1 MDIGRTDR
9 RKLYTGL
16 WLVVA
21 LIISWLNLGSLRDQ
35 FRADRNLEHLTG
47 EEQQATLAAIERL
60 GLSTSIVAGYWV
72 ATSAVLF
79 VIYIALGWLLVRR
92 GQPAG
97 FATWLAVVML
107 CTTAMIYPPE
117 IPDFVPDQPAQSVM
131 RLTTMIGVSGFFIL
145 PLVFPTGQFVP
156 RWTIL
161 LGAYALVE
169 MALFVWTGK
178 GTPTGPVWM
187 EVMVSILFFGTI
199 FGSALY
205 RYRRRSNPD
214 QRLQSRWVLLGFMI
228 GIPAFLLGDAMMRNI
243 DDSTQGAFF
252 LVGFSI
258 FIQIGFSAPFIAVAL
273 AVLYHR
279 LFDIDV
285 VLGRTLVWVAMS
297 ALVVGTYIAVV
308 LGLGGLFDT
317 RDNLILSIV
326 ATGLV
331 AVLFQPVRERVQRQ
345 VNRFVFGDR
354 DDPYAV
360 ISRLGHQLAGSTG
373 LVDLLPQLVHL
384 TAEALRLPYV
394 ALYLERTGR
403 LELAAAVGSPT
414 DTAQRFPLA
423 WRGQAVGV
431 LDVAPRGRGEPF
443 NAADRRLLAD
453 LASQIGLAVHAV
465 TLAQD
470 LQASR
475 ERIVTS
481 REEERRRLR
490 RDLHDGLGAQLA
502 ALTMQAGI
510 VRSLIRRD
518 PVQAETELDLLRDEL
533 RVGLADIRNLVQGL
547 RPPALDEL
555 GLAGALRARLE
566 RVARGSADHP
576 LAVTIDIPD
585 PLPPLSAAA
594 EVAVYRIVEEATTNV
609 MRHASASRLW
619 VVIREVEGVLT
630 VTVRDDGVGMAEDV
644 VGGVGTQSMRE
655 RTGELGGTVEIGPG
669 DDGRG
674 TMVCA
679 RLPLETS
686 P

>member
-1 MDIGRTDR
+1 MKFGVADR
-9 RKLYTGL
+9 RRIHTGL
-16 WLVVA
+16 WLAVAVV
-21 LIISWLNLGSLRDQ
+21 LCWLNLGTLQDQ
-35 FRADRNLEHLTG
+35 FAADRNLEHLSSA
-47 EEQQATLAAIERL
+47 EQQATLAALDRL
-60 GLSTSIVAGYWV
+60 GISTTVAAGYWLV
-72 ATSAVLF
+72 SSLLLF
-79 VIYIALGWLLVRR
+79 VIYLALGWLLVRR

-117 IPDFVPDQPAQSVM
+117 IPNFIPDQPAQSIVRM
-131 RLTTMIGVSGFFIL
+131 TTMIGVSGFFIL
-145 PLVFPTGQFVP
+145 PLVFPTGKFIP

-161 LGAYALVE
+161 LGAYAMVE
-169 MALFVWTGK
+169 MLIFAWTGR
-178 GTPTGPVWM
+178 GTPVGPVWM
-187 EVMVSILFFGTI
+187 EVVASILFFGIIT
-199 FGSALY
+199 GSAFY
-205 RYRRRSNPD
+205 RYRRISD
-214 QRLQSRWVLLGFMI
+214 AVQRQQSRWVLLGFLV

-243 DDSTQGAFF
+243 DDSPLGAFF

-308 LGLGGLFDT
+308 LGLGGLFDS
-317 RDNLILSIV
+317 RDNLVLSIV

-360 ISRLGHQLAGSTG
+360 ISRLGQQLADSTG
-373 LVDLLPQLVHL
+373 LADLLPQLVHL
-384 TAEALRLPYV
+384 TAESLRLPYV
-394 ALYLERTGR
+394 ALYLDRTGS
-403 LELAAAVGSPT
+403 LELAAAIGSPT
-414 DTAQRFPLA
+414 DAAQRFPLA

-443 NAADRRLLAD
+443 NAADRRLLED

-510 VRSLIRRD
+510 ARSLIRRD
-518 PVQAETELDLLRDEL
+518 PAQAEAELDLLRDEL
-533 RVGLADIRNLVQGL
+533 RVGLTDIRNLVQGL

-566 RVARGSADHP
+566 RVSRGTPDRP
-576 LAVTIDIPD
+576 LAVTIDIAD

-594 EVAVYRIVEEATTNV
+594 EVAIYRIVEEATTNV
-609 MRHASASRLW
+609 VRHAGASRLW
-619 VVIREVEGVLT
+619 VVIREDEGVLK
-630 VTVRDDGVGMAEDV
+630 VTVRDDGVGMAQPGV
-644 VGGVGTQSMRE
+644 SGVGTQSMRE
-655 RTGELGGTVEIGPG
+655 RTGELGGSIEIGPG
-669 DDGRG
+669 ADGRG
-674 TMVCA
+674 TMVRA
-679 RLPLETS
+679 HLPLETS